1 MENIKTDFN
10 KAFKEVRDLAKTFKE
25 GESYYLSSKYQE
37 AEARQDFIDDFFIA
51 LGWDVRHKYQKNPHK
66 QEVKIEKTVEQK
78 ERSKKKADY
87 AFSLAP
93 DFNIP
98 VFFVEAKKSARDL
111 LNADD
116 YYQAINYGWH
126 EQTPIVVLTDFEEFH
141 IIDSRY
147 DTTIDTAL
155 NRKVKEFRYTDYTD
169 EKKFAEIYWLFSREA
184 VADGSIADFAE
195 KLPTPKTKDGKSY
208 TPRGTKSIDEA
219 LLDEL
224 EKVREILAKA
234 FKKNNPSLDS
244 EQLTEATQKTID
256 RLVFFRFLTDK
267 TLEPDNYLKRYID
280 NQNPWKDFGA
290 DSNRLDQKY
299 NGALFKHNLIDE
311 KTFKAPSDNDF
322 KQVCSI
328 LANPAYNFS
337 YIGIHI
343 LGSIYERFL
352 GKVVKATAKQVS
364 IETKP
369 EIENVVK
376 KAGGVFYTPQYIV
389 SHIVENTIGKLVADK
404 SPKQISAMKFV
415 DPSCG
420 SGSFILTVYNYLLE
434 YHSQWYNDNTNK
446 ARTEGCIYIKEDD
459 RWVLTLDQKRKILV
473 NNIFGVDIDE
483 QAVEVTQLSL
493 YLKLLEDETMATA
506 HQMSAMFSLLPDL
519 SDNIVCGNSI
529 VETDVLS
536 LILTD
541 DEIEKLNPMDWKY
554 TFPEIFD
561 KGGFDAVVGNPPWI
575 SLSRRFKNEIMSK
588 AVIEYLI
595 GKYSGDTSS
604 PNVYEYFVKRGLEIT
619 KTEGYFSFIVPDR
632 LGYNDQFVALRKRI
646 VEDFTIEELIY
657 KAPFPN
663 ITTDTL
669 IFRFQ
674 NQKRKSYKIKVGEHS
689 QKPIIKT
696 KKDYLQDA
704 KHQYSYEGSQQITAL
719 LDKLFAN
726 NNCQPLGQIVTS
738 KTGIILNTKAI
749 TDSRQNNK
757 QTELYRGRSIY
768 AYETTESYF
777 IDLIPANV
785 KGGTQD
791 PVKLSAKEKTLVRK
805 TGFPI
810 YATYNDTGV
819 YPEQSLYFL
828 INCTVNLSLK
838 YLCALINS
846 HLFQFVYWNRLVTNR
861 DSTPQ
866 LKKTDLD
873 KFPVLILDQT
883 KKQEKSK
890 NNKICK
896 LVDQAM
902 DTVHKWNQAK
912 TTKQE
917 NMYER
922 LFNTT
927 VGQINDEVYKL
938 YDLTATDIKEI
949 KVFAKDKGLN

>member
-1 MENIKTDFN
+1 MENVKTDFK
-10 KAFKEVRDLAKTFKE
+10 KALKEVKALAKTFKE
-25 GESYYLSSKYQE
+25 GESHYLSATYQE
-37 AEARQDFIDDFFIA
+37 AEVRQEFIDKFFVA
-51 LGWDVRHKYQKNPHK
+51 LGWDVRHDYQKNPYK
-66 QEVKIEKTVEQK
+66 QEVKIEKTVEQE

-93 DFNIP
+93 DFNVP
-98 VFFVEAKKSARDL
+98 VFFVEAKKPARDL

-155 NRKVKEFRYTDYTD
+155 NRKVKEFRYSDLTD
-169 EKKFAEIYWLFSREA
+169 EKKFTEIYWLFSREA
-184 VADGSIADFAE
+184 VADGSIADFAD

-234 FKKNNPSLDS
+234 FKKSNPPLDS
-244 EQLTEATQKTID
+244 EELTEATQKTID

-280 NQNPWKDFGA
+280 NQNPWKDFGE
-290 DSNRLDQKY
+290 DSNRLDHKY

-311 KTFKAPSDNDF
+311 KSFKAPADKDF
-322 KQVCSI
+322 KHVCSI

-352 GKVVKATAKQVS
+352 GKVVKATAKRVS

-404 SPKQISAMKFV
+404 SPKQISVMKFV

-420 SGSFILTVYNYLLE
+420 SGSFILTVYDYLLE

-459 RWVLTLDQKRKILV
+459 RWVLTIDQKRKILV

-529 VETDVLS
+529 VETDVLN

-541 DEIEKLNPMDWKY
+541 DEKEKLNPMDWKY

-561 KGGFDAVVGNPPWI
+561 IGGFDAVVGNPPWV
-575 SLSRRFKNEIMSK
+575 SLTGRFRNDIMSE
-588 AVIEYLI
+588 AVVKYLI
-595 GKYSGDTSS
+595 SKYNGNTYM
-604 PNVYEYFVKRGLEIT
+604 PNLYEYFIVRGLQIT
-619 KTEGYFSFIVPDR
+619 KKEGYFSFIVPDR
-632 LGYNDQFVALRKRI
+632 FGYNDQFIHHRKK
-646 VEDFTIEELIY
+646 VLDEFTIEELIY

-669 IFRFQ
+669 IFRFL
-674 NQKRKSYKIKVGEHS
+674 KLPKSSYNISVGDYGTKYIKKS
-689 QKPIIKT
+689 
-696 KKDYLQDA
+696 KKDYLADPEH
-704 KHQYSYEGSQQITAL
+704 KFSYESSYEVAKL
-719 LDKLFAN
+719 LKKIYSNKKCKSIDTFVTCTSGFGGKSKEVTDT
-726 NNCQPLGQIVTS
+726 QTS
-738 KTGIILNTKAI
+738 KDQIPI
-749 TDSRQNNK
+749 
-757 QTELYRGRSIY
+757 YRGRSIQQ
-768 AYETTESYF
+768 YEIVQTYYFKFVKQNITGRTT
-777 IDLIPANV
+777 
-785 KGGTQD
+785 D
-791 PVKLSAKEKTLVRK
+791 PKKLGAKEKVLFRK
-805 TGFPI
+805 TGFPTP
-810 YATYNDTGV
+810 ATYDITGI
-819 YPEQSLYFL
+819 YPEQSAYFL
-828 INCTVNLSLK
+828 FNNTSKLSMKFFAGL
-838 YLCALINS
+838 LNS
-846 HLFQFVYWNRLVTNR
+846 NLFQYTYWHKIITNR

-866 LKKTDLD
+866 IKKTDFD
-873 KFPVLILDQT
+873 KFPVPNLDLSNAT
-883 KKQEKSK
+883 EKKAHD
-890 NNKICK
+890 KICK

-902 DTVHKWNQAK
+902 DTVDKWNQAK

-917 NMYER
+917 NMYKR

-949 KVFAKDKGLN
+949 KDFAKDKGLN